1 MPRQE
6 HWDQVHA
13 RRKPNEVSWY
23 QPRLELSL
31 KLIEQAGLP
40 RSAGILDIGAGTS
53 TLAGDLLEQG
63 YSDVTT
69 LDCSAAAIDAARS
82 QLGSRSNQVQWLHGD
97 ITQLKLP
104 ALRFDLWHDRAVFHF
119 LTEPSD
125 RETYRASLERALRPG
140 GSVILATFALQGPVR
155 CSGLPVVRYD
165 AAALQREFGPD
176 FRLLATETETHRTPS
191 GNRQEFL
198 YCRFRRNP

>member
-1 MPRQE
+1 MARQK
-6 HWDQVHA
+6 HWDQVHGK
-13 RRKPNEVSWY
+13 REPNEVSWY
-23 QPRLELSL
+23 QPHLGLSL
-31 KLIEQAGLP
+31 EWIEQAGLS
-40 RSAGILDIGAGTS
+40 RSAGILDVGAGTS
-53 TLAGDLLEQG
+53 TLASDLLEQG
-63 YSDVTT
+63 YNDVTT
-69 LDCSAAAIDAARS
+69 LDCSAAAIDVARS

-125 RETYRASLERALRPG
+125 RETYRASLARALRPG
-140 GSVILATFALQGPVR
+140 GSLILATFALQGPER